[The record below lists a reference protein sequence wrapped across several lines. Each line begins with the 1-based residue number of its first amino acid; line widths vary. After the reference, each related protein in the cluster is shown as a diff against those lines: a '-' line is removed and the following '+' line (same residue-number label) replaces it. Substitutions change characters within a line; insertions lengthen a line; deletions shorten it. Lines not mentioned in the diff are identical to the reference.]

1 MLLKTNTYTKRPNFI
16 FYKKH
21 IKQTL
26 YYAIEPLHLM
36 ILKDIGMF
44 KTVMA
49 YFCVHFILTD
59 YQRLMFSFVMR
70 MLYYKKNNCPITQN
84 LSLFLKELIA
94 WPGQIILN
102 PG

>member
-36 ILKDIGMF
+36 ILKDIGIL

-49 YFCVHFILTD
+49 YFCVLFILTD
-59 YQRLMFSFVMR
+59 YQKLMFSFVIR
-70 MLYYKKNNCPITQN
+70 MLYYKKT
-84 LSLFLKELIA
+84 IA
-94 WPGQIILN
+94 QSPKIFHYS
-102 PG
+102 